1 LFTVVL
7 EDFADI
13 AGVALAVL
21 GVWLGHMLDNPYLDG
36 LASIAV
42 GLVLATVALVLMAE
56 SRALLVGERAPEGVL
71 EAVREASANDA
82 AFRRIHRPL
91 TMQLGPDEVLL
102 ALEAEFRPTAHRVG
116 SRCSDLQVRS
126 ARAGSAASGAAD
138 LRPVS
143 DNHSSAARVTRNFAA
158 DDIDGRRSAIEMST
172 VESNAAGADLRL
184 GTMTAP
190 LIAA

>member
-1 LFTVVL
+1 MFTVVL

-13 AGVALAVL
+13 AGVAFAFL

-36 LASIAV
+36 IASIAV

-71 EAVREASANDA
+71 DAVREASANDA

-102 ALEAEFRPTAHRVG
+102 ALEAEFDPQLTGPEVAAAISRFEARVQDRRP
-116 SRCSDLQVRS
+116 QVRQIYVQS
-126 ARAGSAASGAAD
+126 
-138 LRPVS
+138 
-143 DNHSSAARVTRNFAA
+143 VTTIRQ
-158 DDIDGRRSAIEMST
+158 RQE
-172 VESNAAGADLRL
+172 
-184 GTMTAP
+184 
-190 LIAA
+190 